1 MNSMFPEE
9 LPRRLIKMFSF
20 VGDTVLD
27 PFLGSGTTTL
37 AAKNL
42 NRNSIGYEINED
54 FLPVIKDKFNVEQ
67 RSIIRDATVEVI
79 KQDEFKPNIKEEIKK
94 LPYVFMDP
102 IKFDKKVDLKKMRF
116 GSKIDNSHCDR
127 EEYYSVKQIISPEIL
142 VLNNGLKIR
151 LLGVKEAHAKNG
163 TAISLLTKQD
173 VYQCTSHKKWFSGCR
188 YVYGI

>member
-1 MNSMFPEE
+1 
-9 LPRRLIKMFSF
+9 MFSF

-54 FLPVIKDKFNVEQ
+54 FLPVIRDKLNVEQ
-67 RSIIRDATVEVI
+67 RSIIRDAAVEVI

-127 EEYYSVKQIISPEIL
+127 LQIKPAGDVSHITQIF
-142 VLNNGLKIR
+142 
-151 LLGVKEAHAKNG
+151 KEPS
-163 TAISLLTKQD
+163 I
-173 VYQCTSHKKWFSGCR
+173 
-188 YVYGI
+188 